1 MEKPNDEVKIWIDE
15 NGHNSAPHDLFFHR
29 KSRSSSSSG
38 PTLGQPSSVSDK
50 TTAPIA
56 VCGMSMRLPG
66 GISSA
71 DQFWDFLVNKRDAR
85 APIPPERYATHGPQ
99 GNNKDAGENKPH
111 WRNHGYML
119 DHVDLAA
126 FDASLFS
133 MTRSELARADPQQ
146 RLLLELTRE
155 CFENA
160 GETNWRGKDIGV
172 YVGSFGEDWS
182 DLQAQD
188 NQDNN
193 LYKVTGAGDFVLSNR
208 ISYEYDLKGPSMTVR
223 TACSASLYGL
233 HLACQALQNGDI
245 SSALVGGTNLNI
257 NPTKTETMFS
267 AGVLSQDASC
277 KSFDAA
283 ANGYARGEAVNMVF
297 VKRLDDALRDGNP
310 IRAIIRGTSANGDGK
325 TAGLTKPSTKA
336 HEALIR
342 SCYRGAG
349 LDHEFGST
357 AFFECHATGTA
368 SGDPIEATAVAN
380 VFGEHGGV
388 YIGSVKPNM
397 GHSEGASGLT
407 SLIKCIL
414 ALENKVIPPNIKFDK
429 PNPKIPFDQGRLQV
443 PTDSIPWP
451 TNRKERASVNSF
463 GVGGANAH
471 VIVDSAASFGVAA
484 QQGEDAPGTVTGT
497 ANNRLLALNANHM
510 DSLRRGTEEY
520 SQYIAAKP
528 EALDHV
534 AYGLGVRREH
544 LPYRTFA
551 VANRTTTEKLDF
563 STPIK
568 VPLVAPEAV
577 FVFTGQGAQWAT
589 MGADLL
595 SEYPSAV
602 HDLALMDETLSALGP
617 DLAPDWSLA
626 GELAKPKETSRVHEA
641 EFSQP
646 LCAAIQI
653 IIVNLLRD
661 WGISP
666 AAVIGHSSGEIGAA
680 YASGALDMQEA
691 IICAYLRGRVTKQQ
705 TTRAG
710 AMAAVGLGSEDIQ
723 PFLVDGV
730 VVACE
735 NSPSSITLSGD
746 AENVDVVLQTLQN
759 ERPEVFA
766 RRLRIS
772 TAYHCHHM
780 KELGPTYETLL
791 SPYISS
797 KAPLVPFFS
806 TVTNEMI
813 YEKGSVD
820 AQYWRSNLESPVLF
834 STGVRALLE
843 YQGPNNTLVE
853 IGPHSALSGYVR
865 QILKDFGAESVS
877 YLPTLIRE
885 SDGSKALLTTAGHL
899 FTQGLKIR
907 FDAINPA
914 GRVLTDLPSYP
925 WNRDAKYWHE
935 SRIAREFRAIKFPHH
950 ELLGSRVVQG
960 SQIEPS
966 WRNLLQTDKVPWCR
980 DHRLGR
986 DIVFPATGYLSMA
999 GEAMRQLSGAE
1010 AVSMR
1015 QVTVAAALILNSD
1028 ATETILS
1035 MSPHKLT
1042 TALDSNWYEFSISSY
1057 NETSASWTRH
1067 CFGQVKAADSS
1078 PPKLGQPIDTLP
1090 RKVDTEK
1097 WYKTLQNAG
1106 MNYGPHFRD
1115 LDGISAHPAH
1125 NTAVARLRLNAS
1137 TQSTDNDTEH
1147 APFYYFHPTASD
1159 ACLQLFTVAMA
1170 KGQARNFHTMAVPT
1184 YIEEAYFRN
1193 PGCTPGQVTVEATV
1207 GSTENG
1213 GFVASCVAV
1222 NSVSEDI
1229 LLRLDGVKVTP
1240 LDDDNNQTVQD
1251 PHAGARMHW
1260 KPDFNFQDFSQL
1272 LVPTKNRV
1280 EAFHSLQSL
1289 VLLCCIDAHDRLAGI
1304 ETPVEHLSKFGSWIR
1319 AHVSEASL
1327 NGYAHLDS
1335 AEVKDLFDL
1344 SSSQRVE
1351 RMAAY
1356 HEIAKQTEHATIGDM
1371 IWRVHS
1377 SMEAIFRGDTDAL
1390 EILHCDDGL
1399 TKLYNLVNNAWD
1411 YGPFLRLLSHR
1422 SPRLRIL
1429 EIGAGTGGT
1438 TEMVLAGL
1446 TSFQSYTSTDISAG
1460 FFPAA
1465 RERFRHVQGMQFKT
1479 LDISRDPL
1487 EQDFA
1492 PGSFDLIVAANV
1504 LHATPR
1510 LRETLANVRKLL
1522 RPEGMLLLQEL
1533 GSTQTKW
1540 FNFIMGPLSGW
1551 WLGDADGRSQEP
1563 YVSAERWASDLSAAG
1578 FSSASFKAIHDGA
1591 TEPFQLVSTIVASPE
1606 VNWKPDHDIEILSA
1620 QPNGPL
1626 ANDIA
1631 NTLQA
1636 RGLRVDII
1644 SLADQPTKGVISIL
1658 DLEGAP
1664 ALEYI
1669 TTDRFRNLK
1678 AFFSALAAPGILW
1691 LTKACQI
1698 QCREPQYAPILG
1710 LMRTLRN
1717 ELGMPIA
1724 TLELD
1729 DWTSAAAINAVYD
1742 VYQKVQRTH
1751 SAEPDERADPD
1762 SEFAY
1767 SRGTVYL
1774 PRYHGMSVTDELATT
1789 AAGAARKMRKRL
1801 EVGKK
1806 GILNSL
1812 RWVERPEP
1820 GLSDLEGQEITID
1833 VKAVGMNFKDTLIA
1847 MGMVKNDERAGDGF
1861 GLDCS
1866 GVVRTVGPNVTDV
1879 KVGDRVMAVGDD
1891 AYATVTK
1898 AVAYQKIPDELS
1910 FEDAAGMPAV
1920 YSTAIYGLLD
1930 LAKLE
1935 KDQTVLI
1942 HSACGGVGIA
1952 ALNVCRMVGTSVEN
1966 IYATVGNEEK
1976 VQFLMVNFG
1985 IPRSHIFNS
1994 RDASFR
2000 PALML
2005 ETAGRGVDIVLN
2017 SLSGEL
2023 LHASWECVAE
2033 FGCMVELGKRDFIDR
2048 GLLQM
2053 SLFEQ
2058 NRAFFGVDVGA
2069 IKNKNPRKSRDIL
2082 RRCIDYYKTGSIQPI
2097 RPIQLL
2103 DVADMPSAI
2112 RTMQKGQHIGKLIVQ
2127 MPEDDST
2134 LDATPAR
2141 ELKFLLRS
2149 DASYLLAG
2157 GLGGLGRSISTWMA
2171 EHGAKNLVFISRG
2184 DGKRPN
2190 DVALIQ
2196 ELDAMGCT
2204 VQIIS
2209 GSTSEVEDVRRAT
2222 KEARLPIAG
2231 VLQLSMVL
2239 KDNMFAN
2246 MPFEDW
2252 NAAMAPKVE
2261 GTWNLHEALAGQ
2273 PLDFFILCSSFGG
2286 IVGQQGQSN
2295 YAAANTFLDAFVQFR
2310 RSQGLPAWSID
2321 LGVVDNVGYV
2331 SERKDLLDR
2340 MKDTHH
2346 YTLREQDVLD
2356 GIELAIKESALSTPA
2371 NDLLISNSKADDTS
2385 FVSDQQITL
2394 GLRTTLPLSD
2404 KNNRATWKRDP
2415 RFSSMAT
2422 NAAGVDTNNPASG
2435 RAGTAS
2441 DDKDTQLKSFL
2452 AAIEA
2457 NPQILAEDTSV
2468 NALAHHVGAALG
2480 GFMMKAE
2487 VLDPTAAFAT
2497 LGIDSLVAIE
2507 MRNWARQRLGVDVS
2521 VLEVM
2526 RAGNILTLAGLGATK
2541 LMVKFGVH
2549 VGGREGGEDV

>member
-1 MEKPNDEVKIWIDE
+1 
-15 NGHNSAPHDLFFHR
+15 
-29 KSRSSSSSG
+29 
-38 PTLGQPSSVSDK
+38 
-50 TTAPIA
+50 
-56 VCGMSMRLPG
+56 MSMRLPG

-99 GNNKDAGENKPH
+99 GKHSKDAAGEFTIESKPH
-111 WRNHGYML
+111 WRTHGYML

-188 NQDNN
+188 HQDNN

-208 ISYEYDLKGPSMTVR
+208 ISYEYDLKGPSMTIR

-267 AGVLSQDASC
+267 AGVLSQDASS
-277 KSFDAA
+277 KSFDAS

-310 IRAIIRGTSANGDGK
+310 IRAIIRGTCANGDGK
-325 TAGLTKPSTKA
+325 TAGLTKPSTEA

-342 SCYRGAG
+342 SCYRDAG

-357 AFFECHATGTA
+357 ALFECHATGTA

-414 ALENKVIPPNIKFDK
+414 ALENRVIPPNIKFDK
-429 PNPKIPFDQGRLQV
+429 PNPKSKSRLYETNQGYLLNDTQRPPVPFDQGRLQV
-443 PTDSIPWP
+443 PTDSLPWP
-451 TNRKERASVNSF
+451 ADRKERASVNSF

-471 VIVDSAASFGVAA
+471 
-484 QQGEDAPGTVTGT
+484 
-497 ANNRLLALNANHM
+497 
-510 DSLRRGTEEY
+510 
-520 SQYIAAKP
+520 P

-534 AYGLGVRREH
+534 AYGLGMRREH

-551 VANRTTTEKLDF
+551 VANGTTTDKLDF
-563 STPIK
+563 SPPTK
-568 VPLVAPEAV
+568 VPLVTPEVV

-589 MGADLL
+589 MGADLIL
-595 SEYPSAV
+595 EYPSVV

-626 GELAKPKETSRVHEA
+626 GELAKPKETSRVHEV

-653 IIVNLLRD
+653 VIVNLLRD
-661 WGISP
+661 WGVSP

-723 PFLVDGV
+723 SLLVDGV

-746 AENVDVVLQTLQN
+746 AEKVDLVLQSLQN
-759 ERPEVFA
+759 DHPEVFA
-766 RRLRIS
+766 RRLQIS

-780 KELGPTYETLL
+780 KELGPLYETLL

-797 KAPLVPFFS
+797 KAPLIPFFS

-813 YEKGSVD
+813 YDKGSLD

-843 YQGPNNTLVE
+843 YQGANNVLVE

-865 QILKDFGAESVS
+865 QILKDFGAESAS
-877 YLPTLIRE
+877 YLPTLIRQ

-899 FTQGLKIR
+899 FAQGLKIR

-935 SRIAREFRAIKFPHH
+935 NRISREFRATEFPHH
-950 ELLGSRVVQG
+950 ELLGSRIVQV
-960 SQIEPS
+960 SQTEPS
-966 WRNLLQTDKVPWCR
+966 WRNLLQTDKVSWCR
-980 DHRLGR
+980 DHKLGR
-986 DIVFPATGYLSMA
+986 DVVFPATGYLSMA

-1028 ATETILS
+1028 TTETLLS
-1035 MSPHKLT
+1035 MSPHKVT
-1042 TALDSNWYEFSISSY
+1042 TALDSQWYEFSISSY

-1078 PPKLGQPIDTLP
+1078 PPKLGKPIDKLP

-1125 NTAVARLRLNAS
+1125 NTAVARLRLSA
-1137 TQSTDNDTEH
+1137 STDNDTEH
-1147 APFYYFHPTASD
+1147 DPFYYFHPTASD

-1170 KGQARNFHTMAVPT
+1170 RGQARNFHTMAVPT

-1193 PGCTPGQVTVEATV
+1193 PGCTAGQVAVEATV
-1207 GSTENG
+1207 SSTENG
-1213 GFVASCVAV
+1213 GFLASCVAV
-1222 NSVSEDI
+1222 NSVSEDTV
-1229 LLRLDGVKVTP
+1229 LRLDGVKVTP
-1240 LDDDNNQTVQD
+1240 LDDGSDQSVQD

-1260 KPDFNFQDFSQL
+1260 KPDFDFQDLSQL
-1272 LVPTKNRV
+1272 LVSTRNPV
-1280 EAFHSLQSL
+1280 EAFHPLQNL
-1289 VLLCCIDAHDRLAGI
+1289 VLLCCIDAEHRLAGI
-1304 ETPVEHLSKFGSWIR
+1304 KTPIEHLSKFGSWIK
-1319 AHVSEASL
+1319 AHVSEAKL
-1327 NGYAHLDS
+1327 NGYAHLS
-1335 AEVKDLFDL
+1335 NAEVKELSDL

-1356 HEIAKQTEHATIGDM
+1356 HELSKETEYATIGDM

-1377 SMEAIFRGDTDAL
+1377 AMEGIFRSDTDAL
-1390 EILHCDDGL
+1390 EILHRDDGL

-1438 TEMVLAGL
+1438 TDMVLAGL
-1446 TSFQSYTSTDISAG
+1446 ASFESYTSTDISAG

-1465 RERFRHVQGMQFKT
+1465 RERFRHVQGIQFKT

-1510 LRETLANVRKLL
+1510 LQETLANVRKLL

-1540 FNFIMGPLSGW
+1540 FNFIMASSIPRSRGPLSGW

-1563 YVSAERWASDLSAAG
+1563 YVSAERWALDLSAAG
-1578 FSSASFKAIHDGA
+1578 FSSASVKAIHDGA
-1591 TEPFQLVSTIVASPE
+1591 TEPFQVVSTIIASPK
-1606 VNWKPDHDIEILSA
+1606 VDWKPDHHIEILSA

-1626 ANDIA
+1626 ANCIA
-1631 NTLQA
+1631 NALRA
-1636 RGLRVDII
+1636 RGLRVDIVT
-1644 SLADQPTKGVISIL
+1644 LADKPTKGVISLL

-1664 ALEYI
+1664 TLEHI
-1669 TTDRFRNLK
+1669 TADKFRDLK
-1678 AFFSALAAPGILW
+1678 AFLSALTSSGILW

-1729 DWTSAAAINAVYD
+1729 EWTSTTAIDAIHK

-1767 SRGTVYL
+1767 SRGNVYL
-1774 PRYHGMSVTDELATT
+1774 PRYHGMSVTDELATA
-1789 AAGAARKMRKRL
+1789 AAGSARKMRKRL

-1812 RWVERPEP
+1812 QWVERPEP
-1820 GLSDLEGQEITID
+1820 SPEGHEITIE

-1847 MGMVKNDERAGDGF
+1847 MAMVKNDEKAGDGF

-1866 GVVRTVGPNVTDV
+1866 GVVRTVGPDVTDV

-1898 AVAYQKIPDELS
+1898 SVAYHKIPDELS
-1910 FEDAAGMPAV
+1910 FEEAAGMPAV
-1920 YSTAIYGLLD
+1920 YSTAIYSLVD
-1930 LAKLE
+1930 LARLE

-1952 ALNVCRMVGTSVEN
+1952 ALNVCRMVGVGVEN
-1966 IYATVGNEEK
+1966 IFATVGNEEK
-1976 VQFLMVNFG
+1976 VQFLVDNFG
-1985 IPRSHIFNS
+1985 IPRGHIFNS

-2005 ETAGRGVDIVLN
+2005 ETAGRGVDVVLN

-2033 FGCMVELGKRDFIDR
+2033 FGCMIELGKRDFIDR
-2048 GLLQM
+2048 GRLQM
-2053 SLFEQ
+2053 SIFEQ
-2058 NRAFFGVDVGA
+2058 NRAFFGVDVGG

-2082 RRCIDYYKTGSIQPI
+2082 RRCIDYYKAGSIQPI

-2112 RTMQKGQHIGKLIVQ
+2112 RTMQKGQHIGKLVVQ
-2127 MPEDDST
+2127 MPDDDSA

-2141 ELKFLLRS
+2141 DVGFSLRS
-2149 DASYLLAG
+2149 GASYLLAG
-2157 GLGGLGRSISTWMA
+2157 GLGGLGRSIATWMA

-2184 DGKRPN
+2184 DGKRPD

-2196 ELDAMGCT
+2196 ELEAMGCT
-2204 VQIIS
+2204 VQIVS
-2209 GSTSEVEDVRRAT
+2209 GSTSEMEDVRRAT

-2231 VLQLSMVL
+2231 VIQLSMVL
-2239 KDNMFAN
+2239 KDNMFAD

-2252 NAAMAPKVE
+2252 NAATAPKVE
-2261 GTWNLHEALAGQ
+2261 GTWNLHKALADQ

-2321 LGVVDNVGYV
+2321 LGVVDDVGYV

-2340 MKDTHH
+2340 MKNTHH

-2356 GIELAIKESALSTPA
+2356 GIELAIKESSLATPPQ
-2371 NDLLISNSKADDTS
+2371 DPSSRNSEIDDAT
-2385 FVSDQQITL
+2385 FVSSQQITL
-2394 GLRTTLPLSD
+2394 GLRTILPLSD

-2422 NAAGVDTNNPASG
+2422 SAAGVETNSPANG
-2435 RAGTAS
+2435 RSSTGS

-2452 AAIEA
+2452 ASIEA
-2457 NPQILAEDTSV
+2457 SPHILADDASV
-2468 NALAHHVGAALG
+2468 TALAHHIGTALG

-2487 VLDPTAAFAT
+2487 ELDPTAAFAT

-2526 RAGNILTLAGLGATK
+2526 RAGNILTLAELGAKK

-2549 VGGREGGEDV
+2549 GAGREGGGDA